1 MLKIIC
7 NTNCYTE
14 SWIFN
19 LYIIKRN
26 GGAI

>member
-14 SWIFN
+14 PRIFN
-19 LYIIKRN
+19 LYIIKWN